1 VVFKDEQEFFD
12 FNRAAIVSKHSFKQC
27 PEMYTRFLESLF
39 ESQTYPNEN
48 ESDPLGVDVSI
59 SVHQASSF
67 ILKLKFR
74 MRSNEREENSLDD
87 RSRNTPTDSV
97 RC

>member
-12 FNRAAIVSKHSFKQC
+12 FNRSAIVSKHSFKQC

-48 ESDPLGVDVSI
+48 EHDPLVSDVSI
-59 SVHQASSF
+59 RSLVCTIIDFLTDEF
-67 ILKLKFR
+67 I
-74 MRSNEREENSLDD
+74 
-87 RSRNTPTDSV
+87 
-97 RC
+97 